1 MTDIVADALSNNLG
15 LHLLHW
21 ALSQSDI
28 WYLAHRCADLVQ
40 KIHEPLERGA
50 AALDNILTLEEDEVT
65 EEEDNCCEAIDR
77 YEQQCTYRQEMNQ
90 QELQRI
96 NNRRGKFVLYIHC
109 LNKILQ

>member
-15 LHLLHW
+15 IHLLHW

-50 AALDNILTLEEDEVT
+50 AVLDNILTLEEESI
-65 EEEDNCCEAIDR
+65 EED
-77 YEQQCTYRQEMNQ
+77 EQIISINHHTYDFSSNVQQQQQEMNQ
-90 QELQRI
+90 QQPLQRL
-96 NNRRGKFVLYIHC
+96 NNHVGK
-109 LNKILQ
+109 